1 MKISNRIQASGTD
14 AEYDKGSESMKQEV
28 IKCINTSRVIV
39 IVRKLND
46 EFLIPTAEAMYRGGI
61 RLIEITFDPAG
72 KFSEETTL
80 RQIKLLRSHFDSELH
95 IGAGTV
101 LSPRQAEAA
110 HQAGAS
116 FIISPNTDPAVITA
130 TKEMGIVSIPGAM
143 TPSEIQQ
150 AHVAGADLIKIFP
163 AAELGVDY
171 FRAVLAPLNHIKV
184 IAVGGI
190 DDRNMRSFLD
200 AGAVAVGAG
209 SCIVRRDAIA
219 EGEYNEITL
228 HARRM
233 TEL

>member
-1 MKISNRIQASGTD
+1 MK
-14 AEYDKGSESMKQEV
+14 KEV
-28 IKCINTSRVIV
+28 LKCISDSRVIV
-39 IVRKLND
+39 IVRKLKD

-72 KFSEETTL
+72 TFSEGTTL
-80 RQIKLLRSHFDSELH
+80 HQIEMLRSRFGSDLH

-101 LSPRQAEAA
+101 LTARQAEAA
-110 HQAGAS
+110 HSAGAS
-116 FIISPNTDPAVITA
+116 FIISPNTDPSVIAVTNA
-130 TKEMGIVSIPGAM
+130 MDMVSIPGAM
-143 TPSEIQQ
+143 TPTEILQ
-150 AHVAGADLIKIFP
+150 AHTAGADLVKIFP
-163 AAELGVDY
+163 AAELGVEY

-190 DDRNMRSFLD
+190 DDRNMRAFLE

-219 EGEYNEITL
+219 EGEFNEITL

-233 TEL
+233 TELSLKI